1 MKAAIKIFC
10 AIALVSLLSCQ
21 KEEPVKG
28 ADWGYTEYY
37 ESSIFKKYNPVRME
51 KTLRFDLNNDADT
64 LLRGDRALTFYL
76 SSDKKSLKPLKGVK
90 VFVDGKPCK
99 DGIITINSATADEQK
114 AQPSVVRIKLGLEFT
129 GEATDGKHT
138 LYLINGKVQNSER
151 FIQYRNDI
159 EVVMGILDDG
169 ILIEKKTIANPGNV
183 IASWTLIIVL
193 ALLLVWIVF
202 LRPILFTRISIAK
215 LQIQGPGAFMGMFP
229 IKGCIKVVLTSK
241 KMKQSFL
248 HHLFVGKIKYIT
260 SDVVPLP
267 DVTFEPRD
275 RKSLRIR
282 TKDDFSC
289 DATILEKHN
298 TYKLTN
304 MKTKEQATISLQ

>member
-1 MKAAIKIFC
+1 MKAVIKILC
-10 AIALVSLLSCQ
+10 TIALFSFVSCQ
-21 KEEPVKG
+21 KEQPIKG
-28 ADWGYTEYY
+28 VGWGYTEYY
-37 ESSIFKKYNPVRME
+37 ESSIFKKYDPVRME
-51 KTLRFDLNNDADT
+51 KTLCFELNNDADT
-64 LLRGDRALTFYL
+64 LLRGDRNLTFHL
-76 SSDKKSLKPLKGVK
+76 SSDNKSLKPLKGVR
-90 VFVDGKPCK
+90 VYVDGEPCK
-99 DGIITINSATADEQK
+99 DGIITIKSTTDSDQK
-114 AQPSVVRIKLGLEFT
+114 AQSSEVKIVLGLEFLD
-129 GEATDGKHT
+129 EATDGKHI
-138 LYLINGKVQNSER
+138 LYLLGGEIANCEEFN
-151 FIQYRNDI
+151 QYAGNIGVD
-159 EVVMGILDDG
+159 MGVLDEG
-169 ILIEKKTIANPGNV
+169 IVIEKKTIANPGNV
-183 IASWTLIIVL
+183 VASWILIIIL
-193 ALLLVWIVF
+193 ALLLVWIIF
-202 LRPILFTRISIAK
+202 LRPILFTRISIAR

-241 KMKQSFL
+241 KVKQNFL

-260 SDVVPLP
+260 NDVWIS